1 MSKAWARLTCVGDK
15 EKSKNRTH
23 NLTEREWSMGRKTS
37 CSETLADNI
46 ISSVH
51 CRIRL
56 ERSEHGVDVVLED
69 LSSNGTHVNGT
80 RVGKHNTYALQDK
93 DEIGIG
99 TPVVGGKAEHYGYVF
114 HDLRRELEYDYLQS
128 LLAPPASSRRSSAA
142 PPSVPR
148 DGGMGHL
155 QLDRA
160 PTVAVMPVDP
170 LAEDVYGTAPEL
182 ALDDGADEDV
192 VPELQNAL
200 ALGGTLTGAIVGT
213 LANPNPSTMGTLKNT
228 LQRGRLDISEFV
240 DSEGP
245 PPSSTS
251 STRWR
256 RSRRCRGSTR
266 RCSTQFGAIVG
277 ATFGAIL
284 RNSPHAR
291 RALSQV
297 LDGALDSLR
306 LMLSA
311 EEGARSLLE
320 AEGAIDRLVALINR
334 PAAAKQTAS
343 ALQIMARLV
352 LISDKPLVESA
363 LARANRFRGA
373 RVGTTLV
380 DLLKDRARRAADVRR
395 RNDPDQ
401 RPRRDDARQ
410 ARARERARQRRPRHR
425 ARSARGAGR
434 RDAAAGGN
442 GRRRH
447 RPALEAGLGVHA
459 AQTGDGGLRPRRR
472 RLRAGTRAVA
482 DEEAVDARACG

>member
-160 PTVAVMPVDP
+160 PTVAVMPVGP

-245 PPSSTS
+245 AALLDIVDEVASKPKMSWLDEEV
-251 STRWR
+251 RDGAQFR
-256 RSRRCRGSTR
+256 RNSARFGAIIGA
-266 RCSTQFGAIVG
+266 QFGAIR
-277 ATFGAIL
+277 
-284 RNSPHAR
+284 RNSSDARCALSFRCSTARSTPSASCSPPR
-291 RALSQV
+291 RA
-297 LDGALDSLR
+297 R
-306 LMLSA
+306 
-311 EEGARSLLE
+311 ARSSRPR
-320 AEGAIDRLVALINR
+320 ARSIASSHSSAA
-334 PAAAKQTAS
+334 PAAARS
-343 ALQIMARLV
+343 R
-352 LISDKPLVESA
+352 
-363 LARANRFRGA
+363 R
-373 RVGTTLV
+373 
-380 DLLKDRARRAADVRR
+380 RARCRSWRA
-395 RNDPDQ
+395 
-401 RPRRDDARQ
+401 
-410 ARARERARQRRPRHR
+410 
-425 ARSARGAGR
+425 SSSS
-434 RDAAAGGN
+434 
-442 GRRRH
+442 
-447 RPALEAGLGVHA
+447 
-459 AQTGDGGLRPRRR
+459 QTSP
-472 RLRAGTRAVA
+472 
-482 DEEAVDARACG
+482 

>member
-15 EKSKNRTH
+15 EKKAGKVH
-23 NLTEREWSMGRKTS
+23 QLTTKEWSMGRKES
-37 CSETLADNI
+37 CTETLADNI

-160 PTVAVMPVDP
+160 PTVAVMPVGP

-245 PPSSTS
+245 AALLDIVDEVASKPKMSWLDEEV
-251 STRWR
+251 RDGAQFRRNYWR
-256 RSRRCRGSTR
+256 
-266 RCSTQFGAIVG
+266 AIR
-277 ATFGAIL
+277 
-284 RNSPHAR
+284 RNS
-291 RALSQV
+291 
-297 LDGALDSLR
+297 
-306 LMLSA
+306 
-311 EEGARSLLE
+311 
-320 AEGAIDRLVALINR
+320 
-334 PAAAKQTAS
+334 
-343 ALQIMARLV
+343 
-352 LISDKPLVESA
+352 
-363 LARANRFRGA
+363 
-373 RVGTTLV
+373 
-380 DLLKDRARRAADVRR
+380 
-395 RNDPDQ
+395 
-401 RPRRDDARQ
+401 
-410 ARARERARQRRPRHR
+410 
-425 ARSARGAGR
+425 
-434 RDAAAGGN
+434 
-442 GRRRH
+442 
-447 RPALEAGLGVHA
+447 
-459 AQTGDGGLRPRRR
+459 AQFF
-472 RLRAGTRAVA
+472 
-482 DEEAVDARACG
+482 

>member
-160 PTVAVMPVDP
+160 PTVAVLPVGP

-245 PPSSTS
+245 AALLDIVDEVASKPKMSWLDEEV
-251 STRWR
+251 RDGAQFGALLR
-256 RSRRCRGSTR
+256 AILA
-266 RCSTQFGAIVG
+266 QFGAILPTRD
-277 ATFGAIL
+277 A
-284 RNSPHAR
+284 P
-291 RALSQV
+291 
-297 LDGALDSLR
+297 SLR
-306 LMLSA
+306 CST
-311 EEGARSLLE
+311 ARS
-320 AEGAIDRLVALINR
+320 
-334 PAAAKQTAS
+334 T
-343 ALQIMARLV
+343 
-352 LISDKPLVESA
+352 
-363 LARANRFRGA
+363 
-373 RVGTTLV
+373 
-380 DLLKDRARRAADVRR
+380 
-395 RNDPDQ
+395 
-401 RPRRDDARQ
+401 
-410 ARARERARQRRPRHR
+410 
-425 ARSARGAGR
+425 RSA
-434 RDAAAGGN
+434 
-442 GRRRH
+442 
-447 RPALEAGLGVHA
+447 
-459 AQTGDGGLRPRRR
+459 
-472 RLRAGTRAVA
+472 
-482 DEEAVDARACG
+482 